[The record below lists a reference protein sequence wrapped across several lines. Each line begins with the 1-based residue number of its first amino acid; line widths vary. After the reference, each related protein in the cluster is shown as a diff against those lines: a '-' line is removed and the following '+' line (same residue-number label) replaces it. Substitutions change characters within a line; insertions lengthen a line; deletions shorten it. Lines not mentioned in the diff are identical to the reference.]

1 MFACFNCLA
10 QPPAFEAA
18 SVKLSTDETMRI
30 PGRRIQTSPGSLV
43 THGLTLR
50 ACIMWAYNVPAQIV
64 GPDWLNDV
72 HLDIVAKAATPAG
85 DRQLYLMLRTLL
97 TERLGVQAHVEKRE
111 MPVYALTVAKGG
123 PKFSESAT
131 EGPMVVGQ
139 DKGAQILQ
147 RVSMNELAAE
157 LGKVFDRPTV
167 DATGLKGRYDIR
179 IDMAALAAANQADR
193 MDAASAMMTAL

>member
-1 MFACFNCLA
+1 
-10 QPPAFEAA
+10 
-18 SVKLSTDETMRI
+18 
-30 PGRRIQTSPGSLV
+30 
-43 THGLTLR
+43 
-50 ACIMWAYNVPAQIV
+50 
-64 GPDWLNDV
+64 
-72 HLDIVAKAATPAG
+72 
-85 DRQLYLMLRTLL
+85 
-97 TERLGVQAHVEKRE
+97 
-111 MPVYALTVAKGG
+111 
-123 PKFSESAT
+123 
-131 EGPMVVGQ
+131 MVVGQ